1 MPHIANPRSAHPRA
15 RGEVRAQFHTL
26 CGQNKNRSA
35 GEAAFSAK
43 VIWKAQKAFP
53 SEKGLT
59 SLALTLPFPPSF
71 LQTRGCCERKKNPL
85 LSIHRNQFW
94 LKPRSRASVAGDR
107 QAAPYP
113 DTSPP
118 PPLPKAG
125 RVRRAGQ
132 GQRGSAPCPP
142 PAPWGGDPPAPLLP
156 AAGLR
161 LTTPVP
167 ASRRKSPSAPQ
178 SFPLGDAAQP

>member
-118 PPLPKAG
+118 PLPKKPAG
-125 RVRRAGQ
+125 SGAQGRGSGAPRRA
-132 GQRGSAPCPP
+132 PP
-142 PAPWGGDPPAPLLP
+142 PGSLGRGPACPAPARGRTAP
-156 AAGLR
+156 HNAGAR
-161 LTTPVP
+161 IPPEKPVG
-167 ASRRKSPSAPQ
+167 SPKF
-178 SFPLGDAAQP
+178 SFR

>member
-118 PPLPKAG
+118 PPPQSRQGPAS
-125 RVRRAGQ
+125 RAG
-132 GQRGSAPCPP
+132 
-142 PAPWGGDPPAPLLP
+142 

-161 LTTPVP
+161 AVP
-167 ASRRKSPSAPQ
+167 PPRLPGAGTRLPRSCPRPGCASQRRCPHPAGKARRLPKV
-178 SFPLGDAAQP
+178 FL